1 MTMAIN
7 IQPVEAEGAF
17 WVDVTMDSQPMRR
30 HGPYS
35 ADEAEAAATRIAAMC
50 RAMHFGVH
58 FAPAAAR
65 KR

>member
-17 WVDVTMDSQPMRR
+17 WFDVTMDSQPMRDS
-30 HGPYS
+30 PYS
-35 ADEAEAAATRIAAMC
+35 GDEAEAAATRIAAMC